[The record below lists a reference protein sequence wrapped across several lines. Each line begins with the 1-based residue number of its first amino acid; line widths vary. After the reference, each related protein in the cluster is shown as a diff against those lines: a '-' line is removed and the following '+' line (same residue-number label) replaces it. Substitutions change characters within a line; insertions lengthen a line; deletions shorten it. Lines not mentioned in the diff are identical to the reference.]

1 MLFGDELEIFFNSG
15 IRCGADIEKA
25 LALGAKCCLVGRP
38 YVYGLALGGED
49 GVSHVLKALV
59 GDLHLTLHLSEI
71 PSVSRDVLNRKLLL
85 REDEL

>member
-1 MLFGDELEIFFNSG
+1 MWSGHCEGSPFGCKVLSG
-15 IRCGADIEKA
+15 GKT
-25 LALGAKCCLVGRP
+25 LCLRTC
-38 YVYGLALGGED
+38 AGGED